1 MASSIHLIFYTT
13 FRKLVLFF
21 FFFFH
26 FSFCAE
32 LFIIMFQVFV
42 YFYNLGKANILEG
55 LLSSCRQF
63 QFKLIETT

>member
-13 FRKLVLFF
+13 FRKLVF

-32 LFIIMFQVFV
+32 LFISMFQVFV
-42 YFYNLGKANILEG
+42 YFYNLGKANILED

-63 QFKLIETT
+63 QFRLIETT

>member
-13 FRKLVLFF
+13 FRKLVF

-32 LFIIMFQVFV
+32 LFISMFQVFV
-42 YFYNLGKANILEG
+42 YNLGKANILED

-63 QFKLIETT
+63 QFRLIETT

>member
-13 FRKLVLFF
+13 FRKLVL